1 MQNDFV
7 ESFLRPIL
15 DELERDLEVE
25 FEEIGVWTNA
35 SDFDIVLNL
44 GKERSVDGKRCG
56 VDCDESETFIGLF
69 RGESNIDL
77 ATPTNAVLFH
87 PFEREESASP

>member
-44 GKERSVDGKRCG
+44 GKERSVDGKWGG
-56 VDCDESETFIGLF
+56 VNCAESEMLVGLF
-69 RGESNIDL
+69 RG
-77 ATPTNAVLFH
+77 
-87 PFEREESASP
+87 